1 MVEVIEG
8 NMVSERFVRSVDGKC
23 IGEKLW
29 NGASLFHG
37 IVYARYARF
46 GMPEMLEYGEGEIV
60 DAREYGCVCPQN
72 LSHLL
77 EQLGPD
83 SGLEMREGELCLS
96 VTVPAEVT
104 ADVVSGGEVK
114 EICGSGGESG
124 ASGEESLGEEE
135 HRRLPVMVW
144 IHGGFYL
151 TGGSEDHRYDVSSL
165 ALAGD
170 VIVVKISYRLGA
182 EGYIWHPERGVGNL
196 GLEDQK
202 TALRWIRRH
211 IASFG
216 GDPDNVTVFGQSAGA
231 HSIASLIA
239 SADDV
244 EPITNVPRF
253 GGEVLFHRAILQS
266 PPLGNTITPK
276 AAAKVTTAFLGR
288 LFSIAGLGGVSEES
302 DRERRE
308 KCFDKAVEGDEVT
321 LEHIIEAQDEVKSMR
336 LGLIFLPVLRDYM
349 RIPPVGGLS
358 VGSDCNCGQTNGD
371 TTSGADER
379 PGRDAQTS
387 VPGQPNRD
395 AVDGKD
401 RFRVIVGYNA
411 DDASPYI
418 RKWTGFLWKTP
429 LRRPLIKFLT
439 DKVFRK
445 PALRYAAKLRSAGIE
460 AQTYCFSWHPQGS
473 ELGACHSIE
482 LPFLLGK
489 FEDWG
494 SAEMLQGMTREEYE
508 ANSAKFRSLWTK
520 FARSGEFPATGSIK

>member
-1 MVEVIEG
+1 MEVIEG
-8 NMVSERFVRSVDGKC
+8 NMVSERFVRSVDGKF

-46 GMPEMLEYGEGEIV
+46 GMPEMVEYGEEEIV

-96 VTVPAEVT
+96 VTVPEEVT

-114 EICGSGGESG
+114 EICGPEEESG
-124 ASGEESLGEEE
+124 ASGEESLGEE

-182 EGYIWHPERGVGNL
+182 EGYIRHPERGVGNL

-253 GGEVLFHRAILQS
+253 GGETLFHRAILQS

-276 AAAKVTTAFLGR
+276 AAAKVTAAFLDR
-288 LFSIAGLGGVSEES
+288 LSSIAGLESGQEES
-302 DRERRE
+302 ARERRE
-308 KCFDKAVEGDEVT
+308 KCFDKAVAGDEVT
-321 LEHIIEAQDEVKSMR
+321 LGHIIEAQDEVKSMR

-349 RIPPVGGLS
+349 RIPPVGKQS
-358 VGSDCNCGQTNGD
+358 EGSDCKCI
-371 TTSGADER
+371 
-379 PGRDAQTS
+379 
-387 VPGQPNRD
+387 QPNRD
-395 AVDGKD
+395 AAVCAHEQLGRDALTSATEQTNREATDGKD

-489 FEDWG
+489 PEDWG
-494 SAEMLQGMTREEYE
+494 SAEMLRGRTQEEYE

>member
-1 MVEVIEG
+1 MTG
-8 NMVSERFVRSVDGKC
+8 RRF

-46 GMPEMLEYGEGEIV
+46 GMPEMVEYGEGEIV

-77 EQLGPD
+77 GQLGPD

-96 VTVPAEVT
+96 VTVP
-104 ADVVSGGEVK
+104 
-114 EICGSGGESG
+114 
-124 ASGEESLGEEE
+124 EEE

-253 GGEVLFHRAILQS
+253 GGETLFHRAILQS

-276 AAAKVTTAFLGR
+276 AAAKVTDAFLDR
-288 LFSIAGLGGVSEES
+288 LSSIAGLGGVPEES
-302 DRERRE
+302 ARERRE

-321 LEHIIEAQDEVKSMR
+321 LEHIIAAQDAVKSMR

-358 VGSDCNCGQTNGD
+358 AGCGCKC
-371 TTSGADER
+371 
-379 PGRDAQTS
+379 
-387 VPGQPNRD
+387 GQPNRD
-395 AVDGKD
+395 ATDGKD

-411 DDASPYI
+411 DDAAPYI

-429 LRRPLIKFLT
+429 LRRPLVKFLT

-489 FEDWG
+489 LEDWD
-494 SAEMLQGMTREEYE
+494 SAEMLRGMTQEEYE
-508 ANSAKFRSLWTK
+508 ANSAKFQSLWTK

>member
-1 MVEVIEG
+1 MTG
-8 NMVSERFVRSVDGKC
+8 RRF

-46 GMPEMLEYGEGEIV
+46 GMPEMVEYGEEEIV

-83 SGLEMREGELCLS
+83 SGLKMSEGELCLS
-96 VTVPAEVT
+96 VTVP
-104 ADVVSGGEVK
+104 
-114 EICGSGGESG
+114 
-124 ASGEESLGEEE
+124 EEE

-165 ALAGD
+165 AQAGD

-276 AAAKVTTAFLGR
+276 AAAKVTAAFLDR
-288 LFSIAGLGGVSEES
+288 LSSIAGLESGQEES
-302 DRERRE
+302 ARERRE

-321 LEHIIEAQDEVKSMR
+321 LGHIIEAQDAVKSMR
-336 LGLIFLPVLRDYM
+336 LGLIFLPVLRDNM
-349 RIPPVGGLS
+349 RIPPVGGQS
-358 VGSDCNCGQTNGD
+358 VGRDRDC
-371 TTSGADER
+371 
-379 PGRDAQTS
+379 
-387 VPGQPNRD
+387 GQPNRN

-401 RFRVIVGYNA
+401 RFRVLAGYNA

-429 LRRPLIKFLT
+429 LRRPLVKFLT
-439 DKVFRK
+439 DNVFRK

-489 FEDWG
+489 LEDWG
-494 SAEMLQGMTREEYE
+494 SAEMLRGMTREEYE

>member
-1 MVEVIEG
+1 MTG
-8 NMVSERFVRSVDGKC
+8 RRF

-46 GMPEMLEYGEGEIV
+46 GMPEMVEYGEGVIV

-124 ASGEESLGEEE
+124 ASGEESMGEEE

-170 VIVVKISYRLGA
+170 VVVVKISYRLGA
-182 EGYIWHPERGVGNL
+182 EGYIWHPERGVANL

-276 AAAKVTTAFLGR
+276 AAAKVTAAFLDR
-288 LFSIAGLGGVSEES
+288 LASIAGLES
-302 DRERRE
+302 GPGETDRERRE

-321 LEHIIEAQDEVKSMR
+321 PGHIIEAQDAVKSMR

-358 VGSDCNCGQTNGD
+358 VGSGCKC
-371 TTSGADER
+371 
-379 PGRDAQTS
+379 
-387 VPGQPNRD
+387 GQPNRD
-395 AVDGKD
+395 ATDGKD

-489 FEDWG
+489 LEDWG
-494 SAEMLQGMTREEYE
+494 SAEMLCGMTRKEYE

-520 FARSGEFPATGSIK
+520 FARSGEFPATGSI

>member
-1 MVEVIEG
+1 MTG
-8 NMVSERFVRSVDGKC
+8 RRF

-46 GMPEMLEYGEGEIV
+46 GMPEMVEYGEGEIV
-60 DAREYGCVCPQN
+60 DTREYGCVCPQN

-83 SGLEMREGELCLS
+83 SGLKMSEGELCLS

-114 EICGSGGESG
+114 EICGFGGESG
-124 ASGEESLGEEE
+124 ALGEESLGEE

-165 ALAGD
+165 AQAGD

-182 EGYIWHPERGVGNL
+182 EGYIWHPERGVGNF

-244 EPITNVPRF
+244 EPTTNVPRF
-253 GGEVLFHRAILQS
+253 GGEPLFHRAILQS

-276 AAAKVTTAFLGR
+276 AAAKVTDAFLDR
-288 LFSIAGLGGVSEES
+288 LSAIAGLDGVPGES
-302 DRERRE
+302 ARERRK
-308 KCFDKAVEGDEVT
+308 KCFDKAIEGDEVT
-321 LEHIIEAQDEVKSMR
+321 LEHIIEAQDAVKSMR

-349 RIPPVGGLS
+349 RIPPVGGQS
-358 VGSDCNCGQTNGD
+358 EGRDCDCGQPNR
-371 TTSGADER
+371 GAAPCAHEQ
-379 PGRDAQTS
+379 PGRDALICAT
-387 VPGQPNRD
+387 GQPNRD

-401 RFRVIVGYNA
+401 RFGVLVGYNA

-429 LRRPLIKFLT
+429 LRRPLVNFLT

-460 AQTYCFSWHPQGS
+460 AQTYSFSWHPQGS

-489 FEDWG
+489 PEDWG
-494 SAEMLQGMTREEYE
+494 AAEMLQGMTREEYE
-508 ANSAKFRSLWTK
+508 ANSAKFQSLWTK
-520 FARSGEFPATGSIK
+520 FARSGEFPATGSI

>member
-1 MVEVIEG
+1 MTG
-8 NMVSERFVRSVDGKC
+8 RRF

-46 GMPEMLEYGEGEIV
+46 GMPEMVEYGEGEIV

-83 SGLEMREGELCLS
+83 SGLKMREGELCLS
-96 VTVPAEVT
+96 VTVP
-104 ADVVSGGEVK
+104 G
-114 EICGSGGESG
+114 
-124 ASGEESLGEEE
+124 EE

-144 IHGGFYL
+144 IHGGVYL

-170 VIVVKISYRLGA
+170 VIVVKISCRLGA

-276 AAAKVTTAFLGR
+276 AAAKVTTAFLDR

-321 LEHIIEAQDEVKSMR
+321 LGHIIAAQDAVKSMR

-358 VGSDCNCGQTNGD
+358 VGSDCKC
-371 TTSGADER
+371 
-379 PGRDAQTS
+379 
-387 VPGQPNRD
+387 GQPNRD

-429 LRRPLIKFLT
+429 LRRPLVKLLT

-473 ELGACHSIE
+473 KLGACHSIE

-489 FEDWG
+489 LEDWG
-494 SAEMLQGMTREEYE
+494 SAEMLRGMTQEEYE
-508 ANSAKFRSLWTK
+508 ANCAKFRSLWTK

>member
-1 MVEVIEG
+1 M
-8 NMVSERFVRSVDGKC
+8 
-23 IGEKLW
+23 
-29 NGASLFHG
+29 
-37 IVYARYARF
+37 
-46 GMPEMLEYGEGEIV
+46 
-60 DAREYGCVCPQN
+60 
-72 LSHLL
+72 
-77 EQLGPD
+77 
-83 SGLEMREGELCLS
+83 
-96 VTVPAEVT
+96 
-104 ADVVSGGEVK
+104 
-114 EICGSGGESG
+114 
-124 ASGEESLGEEE
+124 
-135 HRRLPVMVW
+135 
-144 IHGGFYL
+144 
-151 TGGSEDHRYDVSSL
+151 
-165 ALAGD
+165 
-170 VIVVKISYRLGA
+170 VKISYRLGA
-182 EGYIWHPERGVGNL
+182 EGYIWYPERGVANL

-266 PPLGNTITPK
+266 PPLGNTISPK
-276 AAAKVTTAFLGR
+276 AAAKVTDAFLDR
-288 LFSIAGLGGVSEES
+288 LSSIAGLGGRPGES
-302 DRERRE
+302 ARERRE
-308 KCFDKAVEGDEVT
+308 KCFDKAIEGDEVT
-321 LEHIIEAQDEVKSMR
+321 LEHIIAAQDAVKSMR

-349 RIPPVGGLS
+349 RIPPVGEQS
-358 VGSDCNCGQTNGD
+358 VGRDCDCGQPNR
-371 TTSGADER
+371 GAAPCAHEQ
-379 PGRDAQTS
+379 PGRDAPICAT
-387 VPGQPNRD
+387 GQPNHD
-395 AVDGKD
+395 ATDGKD

-429 LRRPLIKFLT
+429 LRRPLVKLLT

-494 SAEMLQGMTREEYE
+494 SAEMLRGMTQEEYE
-508 ANSAKFRSLWTK
+508 ANSAKFRSLWTR

>member
-1 MVEVIEG
+1 MTG
-8 NMVSERFVRSVDGKC
+8 RRF

-37 IVYARYARF
+37 IVYARYSRF
-46 GMPEMLEYGEGEIV
+46 GMPEMVEYGEGEIV

-96 VTVPAEVT
+96 VTVP
-104 ADVVSGGEVK
+104 
-114 EICGSGGESG
+114 
-124 ASGEESLGEEE
+124 EEE

-276 AAAKVTTAFLGR
+276 AAAKVTDAFLDR
-288 LFSIAGLGGVSEES
+288 LSSIAGLGGVPEES
-302 DRERRE
+302 ARERRE

-321 LEHIIEAQDEVKSMR
+321 LGHIIEAQDAVKSMR
-336 LGLIFLPVLRDYM
+336 LGLIFLPVLRDNM
-349 RIPPVGGLS
+349 RIPPVGGQS
-358 VGSDCNCGQTNGD
+358 VGRDRDCGQPNR
-371 TTSGADER
+371 GAATCAHEQ
-379 PGRDAQTS
+379 PGRDAT
-387 VPGQPNRD
+387 
-395 AVDGKD
+395 DGKD

-429 LRRPLIKFLT
+429 LRRPLVKLLT

-489 FEDWG
+489 LEDWG
-494 SAEMLQGMTREEYE
+494 SAEMLCGMTREEYE

>member
-1 MVEVIEG
+1 MTG
-8 NMVSERFVRSVDGKC
+8 RRF

-37 IVYARYARF
+37 IVYARYARL
-46 GMPEMLEYGEGEIV
+46 GMPEMVEYGEGEIV

-83 SGLEMREGELCLS
+83 SGLKMREGELCLS
-96 VTVPAEVT
+96 VTVPEEVT

-114 EICGSGGESG
+114 EICGFGGESG
-124 ASGEESLGEEE
+124 ASGEESLWEEE

-165 ALAGD
+165 AQAGD

-253 GGEVLFHRAILQS
+253 GGETLFHRAILQS
-266 PPLGNTITPK
+266 PPLGNTISPK
-276 AAAKVTTAFLGR
+276 AAAKVTAAFLDR
-288 LFSIAGLGGVSEES
+288 LSSIAGLGGVPEES
-302 DRERRE
+302 ARERRE

-321 LEHIIEAQDEVKSMR
+321 LGHIIEAQDEVKSMR

-358 VGSDCNCGQTNGD
+358 VGSDCKC
-371 TTSGADER
+371 
-379 PGRDAQTS
+379 
-387 VPGQPNRD
+387 GQPNRD
-395 AVDGKD
+395 ATDGKD

-429 LRRPLIKFLT
+429 LRRPLVKFLT

-489 FEDWG
+489 LEDWG
-494 SAEMLQGMTREEYE
+494 SAEMLRGMTREEYE

>member
-1 MVEVIEG
+1 MTG
-8 NMVSERFVRSVDGKC
+8 RRF

-46 GMPEMLEYGEGEIV
+46 GRPEMVEYGEGEIV

-77 EQLGPD
+77 GQLGPD
-83 SGLEMREGELCLS
+83 SGLKMREGELCLS
-96 VTVPAEVT
+96 VTVPEEVH
-104 ADVVSGGEVK
+104 G
-114 EICGSGGESG
+114 
-124 ASGEESLGEEE
+124 L
-135 HRRLPVMVW
+135 LPVMVW

-165 ALAGD
+165 AQAGD

-182 EGYIWHPERGVGNL
+182 EGYIWHPERGVANL

-253 GGEVLFHRAILQS
+253 GGEPLFHRAILQS

-276 AAAKVTTAFLGR
+276 AAAKVTDAFLDR
-288 LFSIAGLGGVSEES
+288 LSAIAGLGGVPGES
-302 DRERRE
+302 ARERRK

-321 LEHIIEAQDEVKSMR
+321 IEHIIEAQDAVKSMR

-349 RIPPVGGLS
+349 RIPPVGVQS
-358 VGSDCNCGQTNGD
+358 VGRDCDCGQQNR
-371 TTSGADER
+371 GAATCAHEQ
-379 PGRDAQTS
+379 PGRDAT
-387 VPGQPNRD
+387 
-395 AVDGKD
+395 DGKG
-401 RFRVIVGYNA
+401 RFRVLVGYNA

-429 LRRPLIKFLT
+429 LRRPLVKFLT

-489 FEDWG
+489 PEDWG

-508 ANSAKFRSLWTK
+508 ANSAKFQSLWTK
-520 FARSGEFPATGSIK
+520 FARSGEFPATGSI

>member
-1 MVEVIEG
+1 MTG
-8 NMVSERFVRSVDGKC
+8 RRF

-46 GMPEMLEYGEGEIV
+46 GMPEMAEYGEGEIV

-96 VTVPAEVT
+96 VTVPEEVT

-114 EICGSGGESG
+114 EICGSEGESG

-165 ALAGD
+165 AQAGD

-253 GGEVLFHRAILQS
+253 GGETLFHRAILQS

-276 AAAKVTTAFLGR
+276 AAAKVTDAFLDR
-288 LFSIAGLGGVSEES
+288 LSSIVGLDGVPEES
-302 DRERRE
+302 ARERRE

-321 LEHIIEAQDEVKSMR
+321 LGHIIEAQDEVKSMR
-336 LGLIFLPVLRDYM
+336 LGLIFLPVLRDNM
-349 RIPPVGGLS
+349 RIPPVGKQS
-358 VGSDCNCGQTNGD
+358 VYSDCKC
-371 TTSGADER
+371 
-379 PGRDAQTS
+379 
-387 VPGQPNRD
+387 GQPNRD

-429 LRRPLIKFLT
+429 LRRPLVKLLT

-494 SAEMLQGMTREEYE
+494 SAEMLCGMTREEYE

-520 FARSGEFPATGSIK
+520 FARNGEFPATGSIK

>member
-1 MVEVIEG
+1 MTG
-8 NMVSERFVRSVDGKC
+8 RRF

-37 IVYARYARF
+37 IVYARYSRF
-46 GMPEMLEYGEGEIV
+46 GRPEMVEYGEGEIV

-77 EQLGPD
+77 GQLGPD

-96 VTVPAEVT
+96 VTVPREAVANVGSE
-104 ADVVSGGEVK
+104 GEP
-114 EICGSGGESG
+114 ET
-124 ASGEESLGEEE
+124 SGEERLGNKEE
-135 HRRLPVMVW
+135 HRLLPVMVW

-165 ALAGD
+165 AQAGD

-266 PPLGNTITPK
+266 PPLGNTISPK
-276 AAAKVTTAFLGR
+276 AAAKVTEAFLDR
-288 LFSIAGLGGVSEES
+288 LSSIAGLGGVPEES
-302 DRERRE
+302 ARERRE

-321 LEHIIEAQDEVKSMR
+321 LGHIIEAQDAVKSMR
-336 LGLIFLPVLRDYM
+336 LGLIFLPVLRDNM
-349 RIPPVGGLS
+349 RIPPVGGQS
-358 VGSDCNCGQTNGD
+358 VGRDRDCGQPNR
-371 TTSGADER
+371 GAATCAHEQ
-379 PGRDAQTS
+379 PGRDAT
-387 VPGQPNRD
+387 
-395 AVDGKD
+395 DGKD

-429 LRRPLIKFLT
+429 LRRPLVKFLT

-460 AQTYCFSWHPQGS
+460 TQTYCFSWHPQGS

-494 SAEMLQGMTREEYE
+494 AAEMLRGMTQEEYE

>member
-1 MVEVIEG
+1 
-8 NMVSERFVRSVDGKC
+8 MVSERFVRSVDGKF

-46 GMPEMLEYGEGEIV
+46 GMPEMVEYGEGEIV

-96 VTVPAEVT
+96 VTVPE
-104 ADVVSGGEVK
+104 K
-114 EICGSGGESG
+114 
-124 ASGEESLGEEE
+124 E

-253 GGEVLFHRAILQS
+253 GGETLFHRAILQS
-266 PPLGNTITPK
+266 PPLGNTISPK
-276 AAAKVTTAFLGR
+276 AAAKVTAAFLDR
-288 LFSIAGLGGVSEES
+288 LFSIAGLGGVPEES
-302 DRERRE
+302 ARERRE

-321 LEHIIEAQDEVKSMR
+321 LGHIIEAQDAVKSMR

-349 RIPPVGGLS
+349 RIPPVWELS
-358 VGSDCNCGQTNGD
+358 VGSDCKC
-371 TTSGADER
+371 
-379 PGRDAQTS
+379 
-387 VPGQPNRD
+387 GQPNRD

-401 RFRVIVGYNA
+401 RFRVLVGYNA

-429 LRRPLIKFLT
+429 LRRPLVKFLT
-439 DKVFRK
+439 DKIFRK

-489 FEDWG
+489 PEDWG
-494 SAEMLQGMTREEYE
+494 AAEMLRGMTREEYE
-508 ANSAKFRSLWTK
+508 ANSAKFQSLWTK
-520 FARSGEFPATGSIK
+520 FARSGEFPATGSI

>member
-1 MVEVIEG
+1 MTG
-8 NMVSERFVRSVDGKC
+8 RRF

-46 GMPEMLEYGEGEIV
+46 GMPEMVEYGEGEIV

-83 SGLEMREGELCLS
+83 SGLKMSEGELCLS

-114 EICGSGGESG
+114 EICGFGGESG
-124 ASGEESLGEEE
+124 ASGEESLAEE

-165 ALAGD
+165 ALAGG

-182 EGYIWHPERGVGNL
+182 EGYIWHPERGVANL

-253 GGEVLFHRAILQS
+253 GGETLFHRAILQS

-276 AAAKVTTAFLGR
+276 AAAKVTAAFLDR
-288 LFSIAGLGGVSEES
+288 LFSIAGLGGVPEES
-302 DRERRE
+302 ARERRE
-308 KCFDKAVEGDEVT
+308 KCFDKAVERDEVT
-321 LEHIIEAQDEVKSMR
+321 LEHIIEAQDAVKSMR

-349 RIPPVGGLS
+349 RIPPVGEQS
-358 VGSDCNCGQTNGD
+358 VCSDCKC
-371 TTSGADER
+371 
-379 PGRDAQTS
+379 
-387 VPGQPNRD
+387 GQPNRD
-395 AVDGKD
+395 ATDGKD

-429 LRRPLIKFLT
+429 LRRPLVKLLT

-460 AQTYCFSWHPQGS
+460 AQTYCFSWNPQGS

-482 LPFLLGK
+482 LPFLLGE

-494 SAEMLQGMTREEYE
+494 SAEMLRGMTREEYE

>member
-8 NMVSERFVRSVDGKC
+8 NMVSERFVRSVDGKF
-23 IGEKLW
+23 IGEKMW

-37 IVYARYARF
+37 IVYARYSRF
-46 GMPEMLEYGEGEIV
+46 GMPEIVEYGEGEIV

-77 EQLGPD
+77 GQLGPD

-96 VTVPAEVT
+96 VTVPE
-104 ADVVSGGEVK
+104 K
-114 EICGSGGESG
+114 
-124 ASGEESLGEEE
+124 E

-165 ALAGD
+165 AQVGN

-182 EGYIWHPERGVGNL
+182 EGYIWYPERGVGNL

-276 AAAKVTTAFLGR
+276 AAAKVTAAFLDR
-288 LFSIAGLGGVSEES
+288 LSSIAGLDGVPEES
-302 DRERRE
+302 ARERRE

-321 LEHIIEAQDEVKSMR
+321 LEHIIAAQDAVKSMR

-349 RIPPVGGLS
+349 RIPPVGGLP
-358 VGSDCNCGQTNGD
+358 VGSDRDCGQPNR
-371 TTSGADER
+371 GAATCAHEQ
-379 PGRDAQTS
+379 PGRDAT
-387 VPGQPNRD
+387 
-395 AVDGKD
+395 DGKD

-429 LRRPLIKFLT
+429 LRRPLIKLLT
-439 DKVFRK
+439 HKVFRK
-445 PALRYAAKLRSAGIE
+445 PALRYAAKLRSAGHRG
-460 AQTYCFSWHPQGS
+460 ADLLLQLASSRLRTWRLPQHRTS
-473 ELGACHSIE
+473 
-482 LPFLLGK
+482 LPFGK
-489 FEDWG
+489 
-494 SAEMLQGMTREEYE
+494 
-508 ANSAKFRSLWTK
+508 
-520 FARSGEFPATGSIK
+520 I

>member
-8 NMVSERFVRSVDGKC
+8 NMVSERSVRSVDGKF

-37 IVYARYARF
+37 IVYARYARL
-46 GMPEMLEYGEGEIV
+46 GMPEMVEYGEGEIV

-83 SGLEMREGELCLS
+83 SGLKMSEGELCLS

-104 ADVVSGGEVK
+104 ADVVSGGEPVEVK

-124 ASGEESLGEEE
+124 ASGEESLGEE

-165 ALAGD
+165 AQAGN

-276 AAAKVTTAFLGR
+276 AAAKVTAAFLDR
-288 LFSIAGLGGVSEES
+288 LASIAGLKSGPGET

-321 LEHIIEAQDEVKSMR
+321 LGHIIAAQDEVKSMR

-349 RIPPVGGLS
+349 RIPPVGEQS
-358 VGSDCNCGQTNGD
+358 VCRDCNC
-371 TTSGADER
+371 
-379 PGRDAQTS
+379 
-387 VPGQPNRD
+387 GQPNRD

-429 LRRPLIKFLT
+429 LRRPLVKFLT
-439 DKVFRK
+439 DRVFRK

-494 SAEMLQGMTREEYE
+494 SAEMLCGMTREEYE
-508 ANSAKFRSLWTK
+508 SNSAKFRSLWTK

>member
-8 NMVSERFVRSVDGKC
+8 NMVSERFARSVDGRF
-23 IGEKLW
+23 IGEKMW

-46 GMPEMLEYGEGEIV
+46 GMPEMVEYGEGEIV

-96 VTVPAEVT
+96 VTVPA
-104 ADVVSGGEVK
+104 
-114 EICGSGGESG
+114 
-124 ASGEESLGEEE
+124 EE

-244 EPITNVPRF
+244 EPLTNVPRF

-276 AAAKVTTAFLGR
+276 AAAKVTAAFLDR
-288 LFSIAGLGGVSEES
+288 LFSIAGLES
-302 DRERRE
+302 GPGETDRERRE

-336 LGLIFLPVLRDYM
+336 LGLIFLPVLRDNM

-358 VGSDCNCGQTNGD
+358 VGSGCKC
-371 TTSGADER
+371 
-379 PGRDAQTS
+379 
-387 VPGQPNRD
+387 GQPNRD
-395 AVDGKD
+395 AADGKD

-429 LRRPLIKFLT
+429 LRRPLVKLLT

-445 PALRYAAKLRSAGIE
+445 PALCYAAKLRSAGIE

-489 FEDWG
+489 LEDWA
-494 SAEMLQGMTREEYE
+494 SAEMLRGMTREEYE

>member
-1 MVEVIEG
+1 MTG
-8 NMVSERFVRSVDGKC
+8 RRF

-46 GMPEMLEYGEGEIV
+46 GMPEMVEYGEGVIV

-83 SGLEMREGELCLS
+83 SGLEMREGELFLS
-96 VTVPAEVT
+96 VTVPGEAT
-104 ADVVSGGEVK
+104 ADVGSEGEP
-114 EICGSGGESG
+114 ET
-124 ASGEESLGEEE
+124 SGEERLGNKEE

-182 EGYIWHPERGVGNL
+182 EGYIWYPERGVGNL

-253 GGEVLFHRAILQS
+253 GGETLFHRAILQS
-266 PPLGNTITPK
+266 PPLGNTISPK
-276 AAAKVTTAFLGR
+276 AAAKVTEAFLDR
-288 LFSIAGLGGVSEES
+288 LSSIAGLGGVPEES
-302 DRERRE
+302 ARERRE

-321 LEHIIEAQDEVKSMR
+321 LEHIIAAQDEVKSMR

-349 RIPPVGGLS
+349 RIPPVGGQS
-358 VGSDCNCGQTNGD
+358 VGSDCKC
-371 TTSGADER
+371 
-379 PGRDAQTS
+379 
-387 VPGQPNRD
+387 GQPNRD
-395 AVDGKD
+395 AVNEKD

-429 LRRPLIKFLT
+429 LRRPLVKFLT

-489 FEDWG
+489 LEDWD
-494 SAEMLQGMTREEYE
+494 SAEMLRGMTRKEYE

>member
-1 MVEVIEG
+1 
-8 NMVSERFVRSVDGKC
+8 MVSERFVRSVDGKF

-46 GMPEMLEYGEGEIV
+46 GMPEMVEYGEGEIV

-83 SGLEMREGELCLS
+83 SGLKMREGELCLS
-96 VTVPAEVT
+96 VTVP
-104 ADVVSGGEVK
+104 G
-114 EICGSGGESG
+114 
-124 ASGEESLGEEE
+124 EE

-276 AAAKVTTAFLGR
+276 AAEKVTTAFLDR

-321 LEHIIEAQDEVKSMR
+321 LGHIIAAQDAVKSMR

-358 VGSDCNCGQTNGD
+358 VGSDCKC
-371 TTSGADER
+371 
-379 PGRDAQTS
+379 
-387 VPGQPNRD
+387 GQPNRD

-429 LRRPLIKFLT
+429 LRRPLVKLLT

-489 FEDWG
+489 LEDWG

-508 ANSAKFRSLWTK
+508 ANSAKFQSLWTK

>member
-1 MVEVIEG
+1 MTG
-8 NMVSERFVRSVDGKC
+8 RRF

-83 SGLEMREGELCLS
+83 SGLKMREGELCLS

-114 EICGSGGESG
+114 EICGFGGESG
-124 ASGEESLGEEE
+124 ASGEESLEEE

-165 ALAGD
+165 AQVGN

-276 AAAKVTTAFLGR
+276 AAAKVTDAFLGR
-288 LFSIAGLGGVSEES
+288 LSSIAGLGGVPEES
-302 DRERRE
+302 ARERRE

-321 LEHIIEAQDEVKSMR
+321 LGHIIEAQDAVKSMR

-349 RIPPVGGLS
+349 RIPPVGEQS
-358 VGSDCNCGQTNGD
+358 VGSDCKC
-371 TTSGADER
+371 
-379 PGRDAQTS
+379 
-387 VPGQPNRD
+387 GQPNHD
-395 AVDGKD
+395 ATDGKD

-429 LRRPLIKFLT
+429 LRRPLVKLLT

-489 FEDWG
+489 LEDWG
-494 SAEMLQGMTREEYE
+494 SAEMLCGMTREEYE
-508 ANSAKFRSLWTK
+508 VNSAKFRSLWTK

>member
-1 MVEVIEG
+1 MTG
-8 NMVSERFVRSVDGKC
+8 RRF

-46 GMPEMLEYGEGEIV
+46 GMPEMVEYGEGEIV

-77 EQLGPD
+77 GQLGPD

-96 VTVPAEVT
+96 VTVPAEFT

-114 EICGSGGESG
+114 EICGFGGESG

-253 GGEVLFHRAILQS
+253 GGETLFHRAILQS

-276 AAAKVTTAFLGR
+276 AAAKVTAAFLDR
-288 LFSIAGLGGVSEES
+288 LSSIAGLGGVPEES
-302 DRERRE
+302 ARERRE

-321 LEHIIEAQDEVKSMR
+321 LEHIIAAQDAVKSMR

-349 RIPPVGGLS
+349 RIPPVGGLP
-358 VGSDCNCGQTNGD
+358 VGSGCKC
-371 TTSGADER
+371 
-379 PGRDAQTS
+379 
-387 VPGQPNRD
+387 GQPNRD

-429 LRRPLIKFLT
+429 LRRPLVKLLT

-460 AQTYCFSWHPQGS
+460 VQTYCFSWHPQGS

-489 FEDWG
+489 LEDWG
-494 SAEMLQGMTREEYE
+494 SAEMLRGMTREEYE

>member
-1 MVEVIEG
+1 MIVWEDGRKLVKIEYMTG
-8 NMVSERFVRSVDGKC
+8 RRF

-46 GMPEMLEYGEGEIV
+46 GVPEMVEYGEGEIV

-77 EQLGPD
+77 ELLGPD

-96 VTVPAEVT
+96 VTVP
-104 ADVVSGGEVK
+104 G
-114 EICGSGGESG
+114 
-124 ASGEESLGEEE
+124 EE

-244 EPITNVPRF
+244 ELITNVPRF

-276 AAAKVTTAFLGR
+276 AAAKVTAAFLDR
-288 LFSIAGLGGVSEES
+288 LSSIAGLGGVPEES
-302 DRERRE
+302 ARERRE

-321 LEHIIEAQDEVKSMR
+321 LGHIIEAQDAVKSMR

-349 RIPPVGGLS
+349 RIPPVGEQS
-358 VGSDCNCGQTNGD
+358 VCRDCNCGQTNGD

-429 LRRPLIKFLT
+429 LRRPLVKLLT

-489 FEDWG
+489 LEDWG
-494 SAEMLQGMTREEYE
+494 SAEMLRGMTRILFQKVCL
-508 ANSAKFRSLWTK
+508 S
-520 FARSGEFPATGSIK
+520 

>member
-1 MVEVIEG
+1 MTG
-8 NMVSERFVRSVDGKC
+8 RRF

-46 GMPEMLEYGEGEIV
+46 GMPEMVEYGEEEIV

-83 SGLEMREGELCLS
+83 SGLKMREGELCLS

-124 ASGEESLGEEE
+124 ASGEESMGEEE

-165 ALAGD
+165 AQVGN

-182 EGYIWHPERGVGNL
+182 EGYIWHPEMGVGNL

-253 GGEVLFHRAILQS
+253 GGETLFHRAILQS

-276 AAAKVTTAFLGR
+276 AAAKVTDAFLDR
-288 LFSIAGLGGVSEES
+288 LSSIAGLGGVPEES
-302 DRERRE
+302 ARERRE

-321 LEHIIEAQDEVKSMR
+321 LEHIIAAQDAVKSMR

-358 VGSDCNCGQTNGD
+358 AGSGCKC
-371 TTSGADER
+371 
-379 PGRDAQTS
+379 
-387 VPGQPNRD
+387 GQPNRD
-395 AVDGKD
+395 ATDGKD
-401 RFRVIVGYNA
+401 RFRVLVGYNA

-429 LRRPLIKFLT
+429 LRRPLVKFLT
-439 DKVFRK
+439 DKVFHK

-489 FEDWG
+489 LEDWG
-494 SAEMLQGMTREEYE
+494 SAEMLCGMTREEYE

>member
-1 MVEVIEG
+1 MTG
-8 NMVSERFVRSVDGKC
+8 RRF

-37 IVYARYARF
+37 IVYARYSRF
-46 GMPEMLEYGEGEIV
+46 GMPEMVEYGEGEIV

-83 SGLEMREGELCLS
+83 SGLKMSEGELCLS
-96 VTVPAEVT
+96 VTVP
-104 ADVVSGGEVK
+104 
-114 EICGSGGESG
+114 
-124 ASGEESLGEEE
+124 EEE

-165 ALAGD
+165 AQAGD

-253 GGEVLFHRAILQS
+253 GGETLFHRAILQS

-276 AAAKVTTAFLGR
+276 AAAKVTAAFLDR
-288 LFSIAGLGGVSEES
+288 LSSIAGLGGVPEES
-302 DRERRE
+302 ARERRE

-321 LEHIIEAQDEVKSMR
+321 LGHIIAAQDAVKSMR

-349 RIPPVGGLS
+349 RIPPVGGQS
-358 VGSDCNCGQTNGD
+358 VCRDCNCGQTNGD

-387 VPGQPNRD
+387 VPGQPNRN
-395 AVDGKD
+395 AVDGN

-429 LRRPLIKFLT
+429 LRRPLVKLLT
-439 DKVFRK
+439 DRVFRK

-489 FEDWG
+489 LEDWG
-494 SAEMLQGMTREEYE
+494 SAEMLCGMTREEYE

>member
-1 MVEVIEG
+1 MTG
-8 NMVSERFVRSVDGKC
+8 RRF

-29 NGASLFHG
+29 NGANLFHG

-46 GMPEMLEYGEGEIV
+46 GMPEMVEYGEGEII

-96 VTVPAEVT
+96 VTVPEEVT

-124 ASGEESLGEEE
+124 ASGEESLGEE

-182 EGYIWHPERGVGNL
+182 EGYIWHPERGVANL

-253 GGEVLFHRAILQS
+253 GGETLFHRAILQS

-276 AAAKVTTAFLGR
+276 AAAKVTAAFLDR
-288 LFSIAGLGGVSEES
+288 LSSIAGLGGVPEELA
-302 DRERRE
+302 RERRE
-308 KCFDKAVEGDEVT
+308 KCFDKAIEEDEVT
-321 LEHIIEAQDEVKSMR
+321 LEHIIAAQDAVKSMR

-349 RIPPVGGLS
+349 RIPPVGGQS
-358 VGSDCNCGQTNGD
+358 VGRNCDC
-371 TTSGADER
+371 
-379 PGRDAQTS
+379 
-387 VPGQPNRD
+387 GQPNRD

-429 LRRPLIKFLT
+429 LRRPLVKLLT

-489 FEDWG
+489 LEDWC
-494 SAEMLQGMTREEYE
+494 SAEMLRGMTQEEYE

>member
-1 MVEVIEG
+1 MTG
-8 NMVSERFVRSVDGKC
+8 RRF

-29 NGASLFHG
+29 NGATVFHG

-46 GMPEMLEYGEGEIV
+46 GMPEMVEYGEGEIV

-77 EQLGPD
+77 EQLGPA
-83 SGLEMREGELCLS
+83 SGLELREGELCLS
-96 VTVPAEVT
+96 VTVP
-104 ADVVSGGEVK
+104 
-114 EICGSGGESG
+114 
-124 ASGEESLGEEE
+124 EEE

-276 AAAKVTTAFLGR
+276 AAAKVTAAFLDR
-288 LFSIAGLGGVSEES
+288 LFSIAGLGGMPEES
-302 DRERRE
+302 ARERRE
-308 KCFDKAVEGDEVT
+308 KCFDKAVEGDEVA
-321 LEHIIEAQDEVKSMR
+321 LGHIIEAQDAVKSMR

-358 VGSDCNCGQTNGD
+358 VCRDCNCGQTN
-371 TTSGADER
+371 
-379 PGRDAQTS
+379 RDAT
-387 VPGQPNRD
+387 
-395 AVDGKD
+395 DGKD

-445 PALRYAAKLRSAGIE
+445 PALRYAAKLRSACIE

-494 SAEMLQGMTREEYE
+494 SAEMLRGMTQEEYE
-508 ANSAKFRSLWTK
+508 ANSARFRSLWTK

>member
-1 MVEVIEG
+1 
-8 NMVSERFVRSVDGKC
+8 
-23 IGEKLW
+23 
-29 NGASLFHG
+29 
-37 IVYARYARF
+37 
-46 GMPEMLEYGEGEIV
+46 
-60 DAREYGCVCPQN
+60 
-72 LSHLL
+72 
-77 EQLGPD
+77 
-83 SGLEMREGELCLS
+83 MREGELCLYL
-96 VTVPAEVT
+96 TVP
-104 ADVVSGGEVK
+104 
-114 EICGSGGESG
+114 
-124 ASGEESLGEEE
+124 EEE
-135 HRRLPVMVW
+135 HMRLPVMVW

-165 ALAGD
+165 AQAGD

-182 EGYIWHPERGVGNL
+182 EGYIWHPEREVGNL

-276 AAAKVTTAFLGR
+276 AAAKVTDAFLDR
-288 LFSIAGLGGVSEES
+288 LSSIAGLGGVPEES
-302 DRERRE
+302 ARERRE

-321 LEHIIEAQDEVKSMR
+321 LGHIIEAQDEVKSMR

-349 RIPPVGGLS
+349 RIPPVGEQS
-358 VGSDCNCGQTNGD
+358 EGSDCKYI
-371 TTSGADER
+371 
-379 PGRDAQTS
+379 
-387 VPGQPNRD
+387 QPNLD

-418 RKWTGFLWKTP
+418 RKWGGFLWKTP
-429 LRRPLIKFLT
+429 LRRPLVKFLT
-439 DKVFRK
+439 DRIFRK
-445 PALRYAAKLRSAGIE
+445 PALRYVAKLRSAGIE

-489 FEDWG
+489 LEDWG
-494 SAEMLQGMTREEYE
+494 SAEMLCGMTREEYE

>member
-1 MVEVIEG
+1 MTG
-8 NMVSERFVRSVDGKC
+8 RRF

-46 GMPEMLEYGEGEIV
+46 GMPEMVEYGEGEIV

-77 EQLGPD
+77 GQLGPD
-83 SGLEMREGELCLS
+83 SGLKMREGELCLS
-96 VTVPAEVT
+96 VTVP
-104 ADVVSGGEVK
+104 
-114 EICGSGGESG
+114 
-124 ASGEESLGEEE
+124 EEE

-182 EGYIWHPERGVGNL
+182 EGYIWHPERGVANL

-244 EPITNVPRF
+244 EPIRNVPRF
-253 GGEVLFHRAILQS
+253 GGEPLFHRAILQS

-276 AAAKVTTAFLGR
+276 AAAKVTDAFLDR
-288 LFSIAGLGGVSEES
+288 LSSIAGLGGRPGES
-302 DRERRE
+302 ALERRE

-321 LEHIIEAQDEVKSMR
+321 LEHIIEAQDAVKSMR

-358 VGSDCNCGQTNGD
+358 VGSGCKC
-371 TTSGADER
+371 
-379 PGRDAQTS
+379 
-387 VPGQPNRD
+387 GQPNRD

-489 FEDWG
+489 PEDWG
-494 SAEMLQGMTREEYE
+494 SAEMLQGMTQEEYE
-508 ANSAKFRSLWTK
+508 ANSAKFRSLWTR

>member
-1 MVEVIEG
+1 MTEK
-8 NMVSERFVRSVDGKC
+8 RF

-29 NGASLFHG
+29 NGARLFHG

-46 GMPEMLEYGEGEIV
+46 GRPEMLEYGEGEIV

-77 EQLGPD
+77 GQLGPD

-96 VTVPAEVT
+96 VTVPEEVHRLLPGLSVT
-104 ADVVSGGEVK
+104 VPGEAVANV
-114 EICGSGGESG
+114 GSEGEPET
-124 ASGEESLGEEE
+124 SGEERLGNEEV
-135 HRRLPVMVW
+135 HRLLPVMVW

-165 ALAGD
+165 AQAGG

-182 EGYIWHPERGVGNL
+182 EGYIWHPERGVANL

-253 GGEVLFHRAILQS
+253 GGETLFHRAILQS
-266 PPLGNTITPK
+266 PPLGNTISPK
-276 AAAKVTTAFLGR
+276 AAAKVTDAFLDR
-288 LFSIAGLGGVSEES
+288 LSSIAGLGGRPGES
-302 DRERRE
+302 ALERRE

-321 LEHIIEAQDEVKSMR
+321 IEHIIEAQDAVQSMR

-349 RIPPVGGLS
+349 RIPPVG
-358 VGSDCNCGQTNGD
+358 VQ
-371 TTSGADER
+371 
-379 PGRDAQTS
+379 RDAT
-387 VPGQPNRD
+387 
-395 AVDGKD
+395 DGKD
-401 RFRVIVGYNA
+401 RFRVLVGYNA

-429 LRRPLIKFLT
+429 LRRPLVKFLT

-489 FEDWG
+489 PEDWG
-494 SAEMLQGMTREEYE
+494 AAEMLQGMTREEYE
-508 ANSAKFRSLWTK
+508 ANSAKFQSLWTK
-520 FARSGEFPATGSIK
+520 FARSGEFPATGSI

>member
-8 NMVSERFVRSVDGKC
+8 NMVSERFVRSVDGKF

-29 NGASLFHG
+29 NGATVFHG

-46 GMPEMLEYGEGEIV
+46 GMPEMVEYGEGEIV
-60 DAREYGCVCPQN
+60 DAREYGCICPQN

-83 SGLEMREGELCLS
+83 SGLKMREGELCLS
-96 VTVPAEVT
+96 VTVP
-104 ADVVSGGEVK
+104 
-114 EICGSGGESG
+114 
-124 ASGEESLGEEE
+124 EEE

-165 ALAGD
+165 AQAGD

-253 GGEVLFHRAILQS
+253 GGEPLFHRAILQS
-266 PPLGNTITPK
+266 PPLGNTISPK
-276 AAAKVTTAFLGR
+276 AAAKVTAAFFDR
-288 LFSIAGLGGVSEES
+288 LSSIAGLES
-302 DRERRE
+302 GPGETDRERRE

-321 LEHIIEAQDEVKSMR
+321 LGHIIEAQDEVKSMR

-358 VGSDCNCGQTNGD
+358 VGSDCKC
-371 TTSGADER
+371 
-379 PGRDAQTS
+379 
-387 VPGQPNRD
+387 GQPNRD
-395 AVDGKD
+395 AAGGKD
-401 RFRVIVGYNA
+401 RFRVLVGYNA

-429 LRRPLIKFLT
+429 LRRPLVKFLT
-439 DKVFRK
+439 DKIFRK

-489 FEDWG
+489 LEDWG
-494 SAEMLQGMTREEYE
+494 SAEMLRGMTQEEYE
-508 ANSAKFRSLWTK
+508 ANCAKFRSLWTK

>member
-1 MVEVIEG
+1 MTG
-8 NMVSERFVRSVDGKC
+8 RRF

-46 GMPEMLEYGEGEIV
+46 GMPEMVEYGEGEIV

-83 SGLEMREGELCLS
+83 SGLKMREGELCLS
-96 VTVPAEVT
+96 VTVPA
-104 ADVVSGGEVK
+104 
-114 EICGSGGESG
+114 
-124 ASGEESLGEEE
+124 EE

-170 VIVVKISYRLGA
+170 VVVVKISYRLGV
-182 EGYIWHPERGVGNL
+182 EGYIWHPERGVANL

-253 GGEVLFHRAILQS
+253 GGETLFHRAILQS

-276 AAAKVTTAFLGR
+276 AAAKVTAAFLDR
-288 LFSIAGLGGVSEES
+288 LSSIAGLGGVPEES
-302 DRERRE
+302 ARERRE

-336 LGLIFLPVLRDYM
+336 LGLIFLPVLRDNM
-349 RIPPVGGLS
+349 RIPPVGKQS
-358 VGSDCNCGQTNGD
+358 VCGGCKC
-371 TTSGADER
+371 
-379 PGRDAQTS
+379 
-387 VPGQPNRD
+387 GQPNRD

-429 LRRPLIKFLT
+429 LRRPLVKFLT

-489 FEDWG
+489 LEDWG
-494 SAEMLQGMTREEYE
+494 SAEMLRGMTREEYE

>member
-8 NMVSERFVRSVDGKC
+8 NMVSERFVRSVDGKF
-23 IGEKLW
+23 IGEKMW

-37 IVYARYARF
+37 IVYARYSRF
-46 GMPEMLEYGEGEIV
+46 GMPEIVEYGEGEIV

-96 VTVPAEVT
+96 VTVP
-104 ADVVSGGEVK
+104 
-114 EICGSGGESG
+114 
-124 ASGEESLGEEE
+124 EEE

-276 AAAKVTTAFLGR
+276 AAAKVTAAFLDR
-288 LFSIAGLGGVSEES
+288 LSSIAGLESGQEES
-302 DRERRE
+302 ARERRE
-308 KCFDKAVEGDEVT
+308 KCFDKAVAGDEVT
-321 LEHIIEAQDEVKSMR
+321 LEHIIAAQDEVKSMR

-358 VGSDCNCGQTNGD
+358 VGSDCKC
-371 TTSGADER
+371 
-379 PGRDAQTS
+379 
-387 VPGQPNRD
+387 GQPNRD

-429 LRRPLIKFLT
+429 LRRPLVKLLT
-439 DKVFRK
+439 DRVFRK

-489 FEDWG
+489 LEDWG
-494 SAEMLQGMTREEYE
+494 SAEMLKGMTRKEYE

>member
-1 MVEVIEG
+1 MTG
-8 NMVSERFVRSVDGKC
+8 RRF

-46 GMPEMLEYGEGEIV
+46 GMPEMVEYGEGEIV

-96 VTVPAEVT
+96 VTVP
-104 ADVVSGGEVK
+104 
-114 EICGSGGESG
+114 
-124 ASGEESLGEEE
+124 EEE
-135 HRRLPVMVW
+135 HRLLPVMVW

-165 ALAGD
+165 AQAGG

-253 GGEVLFHRAILQS
+253 GGETLFHRAILQS

-276 AAAKVTTAFLGR
+276 AAAKVTAAFLDR
-288 LFSIAGLGGVSEES
+288 LSSIAGLESGQEES
-302 DRERRE
+302 ARERRE

-321 LEHIIEAQDEVKSMR
+321 LEHIIEAQDAVKSMR

-358 VGSDCNCGQTNGD
+358 AGSGCKC
-371 TTSGADER
+371 
-379 PGRDAQTS
+379 
-387 VPGQPNRD
+387 GQPNRN

-401 RFRVIVGYNA
+401 RFRVLVGYNA

-429 LRRPLIKFLT
+429 LRRPLVNILT

-489 FEDWG
+489 PEDWG
-494 SAEMLQGMTREEYE
+494 AAEMLQGMTREEYE
-508 ANSAKFRSLWTK
+508 ANSSKFQSLWTK
-520 FARSGEFPATGSIK
+520 FARSGEFPATGSI

>member
-1 MVEVIEG
+1 
-8 NMVSERFVRSVDGKC
+8 MVSERFVRSVDGKF

-46 GMPEMLEYGEGEIV
+46 GMPEMVEYGEGEIV

-83 SGLEMREGELCLS
+83 SGLKMREGELCLS
-96 VTVPAEVT
+96 VTVPGA
-104 ADVVSGGEVK
+104 ASAN
-114 EICGSGGESG
+114 CGSGGESG
-124 ASGEESLGEEE
+124 ASGEESMGEEE

-170 VIVVKISYRLGA
+170 VVVVKISYRLGV

-253 GGEVLFHRAILQS
+253 GGETLFHRAILQS

-276 AAAKVTTAFLGR
+276 AAAKVTAAFLDR
-288 LFSIAGLGGVSEES
+288 LSSIAGLGGVPEES
-302 DRERRE
+302 ARERRE

-321 LEHIIEAQDEVKSMR
+321 LGHIIEAQDAVKSMR

-349 RIPPVGGLS
+349 RIPPVGGAICVSRL
-358 VGSDCNCGQTNGD
+358 Q
-371 TTSGADER
+371 
-379 PGRDAQTS
+379 
-387 VPGQPNRD
+387 
-395 AVDGKD
+395 
-401 RFRVIVGYNA
+401 
-411 DDASPYI
+411 
-418 RKWTGFLWKTP
+418 LW
-429 LRRPLIKFLT
+429 
-439 DKVFRK
+439 
-445 PALRYAAKLRSAGIE
+445 
-460 AQTYCFSWHPQGS
+460 
-473 ELGACHSIE
+473 
-482 LPFLLGK
+482 
-489 FEDWG
+489 
-494 SAEMLQGMTREEYE
+494 
-508 ANSAKFRSLWTK
+508 ANKR
-520 FARSGEFPATGSIK
+520 

>member
-1 MVEVIEG
+1 MTG
-8 NMVSERFVRSVDGKC
+8 RRF

-46 GMPEMLEYGEGEIV
+46 GMPEMVEYGEGKIV

-77 EQLGPD
+77 GQLGPD

-96 VTVPAEVT
+96 VTVP
-104 ADVVSGGEVK
+104 
-114 EICGSGGESG
+114 
-124 ASGEESLGEEE
+124 EEE

-165 ALAGD
+165 ALAGG

-253 GGEVLFHRAILQS
+253 GGEPLFHRAILQS

-276 AAAKVTTAFLGR
+276 AAAKVTAAFLDR
-288 LFSIAGLGGVSEES
+288 LSSIAGLCGVPGES
-302 DRERRE
+302 ARERRE

-349 RIPPVGGLS
+349 RIPPVGRLS
-358 VGSDCNCGQTNGD
+358 VGSGCKCGQT
-371 TTSGADER
+371 
-379 PGRDAQTS
+379 
-387 VPGQPNRD
+387 NRD

-418 RKWTGFLWKTP
+418 RKWTGFLWKTT

-494 SAEMLQGMTREEYE
+494 SAEMLCGMTREEYE